1 MIQNINLINKY
12 YPNTDESMEIIK
24 NANGIFVK
32 KNYKILKGFSSI
44 CNEYKSESLNLES
57 VNQVNNWINNNT
69 NGLIKEA
76 LPSDFNLASVKL
88 MLINALFFKGNWRNP
103 FKYRSTIRFRNYDN
117 TESRVYSMENMDKY
131 LYYQNDKIQMIS
143 IPYIGFTEM
152 IIILPRSNKYSSAY
166 DYINEEKVNF
176 SDLIR
181 NLKKEEQVELYL
193 PEFQIEYE
201 EDLKTILTEMGMKI
215 PFSKQADFGKI
226 NNEYNMYI
234 KDIIHKTFIK
244 VDKYGTE
251 AAAATIVNGGI
262 VLSADYWPK
271 YYMIVDHSFIFLITN
286 KLIEDS
292 NNNNLILFLGV
303 VNNLKEPQLEKTNES
318 DDTNNKNDYNN
329 NDTNNIEDDYII
341 DDSNKV
347 EDDYNNDDI
356 NNIEYDYN
364 NDDNDDI
371 IDEKYTGNVKDE
383 DINNDNDNEKKESEN
398 NNNEGKEMKE
408 SRNNN
413 NEDNENENNLQIIV
427 SNESENGDIY
437 IKNFINNALYSI
449 ILLLIF

>member
-1 MIQNINLINKY
+1 
-12 YPNTDESMEIIK
+12 
-24 NANGIFVK
+24 
-32 KNYKILKGFSSI
+32 
-44 CNEYKSESLNLES
+44 
-57 VNQVNNWINNNT
+57 
-69 NGLIKEA
+69 
-76 LPSDFNLASVKL
+76 
-88 MLINALFFKGNWRNP
+88 
-103 FKYRSTIRFRNYDN
+103 
-117 TESRVYSMENMDKY
+117 
-131 LYYQNDKIQMIS
+131 
-143 IPYIGFTEM
+143 
-152 IIILPRSNKYSSAY
+152 
-166 DYINEEKVNF
+166 
-176 SDLIR
+176 
-181 NLKKEEQVELYL
+181 
-193 PEFQIEYE
+193 
-201 EDLKTILTEMGMKI
+201 MKI

-262 VLSADYWPK
+262 VLSADYYPK

-292 NNNNLILFLGV
+292 NKNNLILFIGV

-318 DDTNNKNDYNN
+318 DDTNNENDYNN

-347 EDDYNNDDI
+347 EDDYNNDD
-356 NNIEYDYN
+356 
-364 NDDNDDI
+364 NDDI

-383 DINNDNDNEKKESEN
+383 DINNDNDNEMKESEN

-413 NEDNENENNLQIIV
+413 NEDNENENILKIIV

-437 IKNFINNALYSI
+437 ITNFINNALYSI